1 MLEIGNDQVR
11 LHLTWSR
18 DMSSKK
24 RPGDGLGEGDAWL
37 AAVATAAAKDSG
49 APVELLGEYLPML
62 AAATVSGR
70 RPHARDL
77 DAVGLIGR
85 RAAEEGIPPG
95 RVVDLYLS
103 AAWRAWRQLPVVARS
118 RDSEVVRGA
127 AEAVLRVVDDAVA
140 ALVEGFQEARRQMI
154 RREEALR
161 QELVDD
167 LLRGGADVAGLVE
180 RAEPFGIDLGRPHQ
194 VLIAAPASE
203 DRTALEAAGL
213 ALERSMLDQF
223 GDRNVLI
230 ASKEG
235 RIVVLAPADDSGP
248 RARSQA
254 RDVAGFVH
262 SRLSDL
268 RGGARWRVAAGRA
281 YPGAYGI
288 ARSYE
293 EARESLALSER
304 LQSAAP
310 IVRSRELLV
319 YRVLARDHAAI
330 VDLADTVLAPLRQ
343 ARGGPE
349 PLLETLEAY
358 LAAGEVATEAARRL
372 HLSVRAVTYR
382 LGRIRELTGYDPA
395 APLDRL
401 TLYNAVLGARLIG
414 WPTESA

>member
-1 MLEIGNDQVR
+1 
-11 LHLTWSR
+11 
-18 DMSSKK
+18 
-24 RPGDGLGEGDAWL
+24 
-37 AAVATAAAKDSG
+37 
-49 APVELLGEYLPML
+49 
-62 AAATVSGR
+62 
-70 RPHARDL
+70 
-77 DAVGLIGR
+77 
-85 RAAEEGIPPG
+85 
-95 RVVDLYLS
+95 
-103 AAWRAWRQLPVVARS
+103 
-118 RDSEVVRGA
+118 
-127 AEAVLRVVDDAVA
+127 
-140 ALVEGFQEARRQMI
+140 
-154 RREEALR
+154 
-161 QELVDD
+161 
-167 LLRGGADVAGLVE
+167 VAGLVE